1 MICLIIFLLPVIASA
16 QVDIFGYYESEYD
29 HIQLANKSYN
39 FGYNKLRLDLE
50 SRPNENVMVGANINF
65 QIFHGKQE
73 WDIVDFIPEYSEID
87 SVPFSILYL
96 FFPFVYFFLKMNLH
110 LLIQCI

>member
-1 MICLIIFLLPVIASA
+1 MNWLIIFLFTVIVSA

-50 SRPNENVMVGANINF
+50 SRPSDQVMIAGNINF
-65 QIFHGKQE
+65 QLYHGKTD
-73 WDIVDFIPEYSEID
+73 WDLIDFILKSIGTDIESL
-87 SVPFSILYL
+87 SFSLEDTL
-96 FFPFVYFFLKMNLH
+96 FLDNN
-110 LLIQCI
+110 